1 MSICFGISTL
11 PASVVILYFSNHLRK
26 YQGSKAWWCV
36 SVISALDYVVRPCH
50 KIKNKQQQ
58 QKKQNSGAT
67 SHVRLVLQ
75 VRLPQQMLIA
85 RQEA

>member
-1 MSICFGISTL
+1 MVVRVFGISAL
-11 PASVVILYFSNHLRK
+11 GRLRQVDCKFKAS
-26 YQGSKAWWCV
+26 
-36 SVISALDYVVRPCH
+36 LDYVVRPCL